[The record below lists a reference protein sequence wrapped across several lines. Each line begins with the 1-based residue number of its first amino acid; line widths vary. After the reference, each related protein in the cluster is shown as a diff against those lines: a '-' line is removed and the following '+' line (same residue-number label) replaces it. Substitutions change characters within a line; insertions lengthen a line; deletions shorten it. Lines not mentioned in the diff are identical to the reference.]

1 MQKGNQ
7 NCAVTSPE
15 NSQRI
20 YTGKMKAFSLVI
32 ERNSATC
39 HGKAMSFLD
48 ETVNYISGNLISKC
62 IIVHLNLTG
71 VLSNF
76 MRPEGLLILF
86 CSISTVHH

>member
-32 ERNSATC
+32 ERNSGTC
-39 HGKAMSFLD
+39 HGKAMYFLD
-48 ETVNYISGNLISKC
+48 ETVNYILGNLISKY
-62 IIVHLNLTG
+62 IMVHLNLTD
-71 VLSNF
+71 VLSHF
-76 MRPEGLLILF
+76 MKPECLLILF
-86 CSISTVHH
+86 CSISNIYH